1 MEVTATYG
9 LLFAPG
15 IIERGD
21 EPPMRALKIAGIVVG
36 ALVGLI
42 VIGVAA
48 ILLIVDPNDYRD
60 DIAQLV
66 QEKTGRPLDIRGK
79 LDLKIF
85 PWIALNIHDVTLGN
99 PPAYGKEPFLTVQT
113 ASVGVKLMPLLRK
126 QVQVSRVSVEGL
138 SVTLVSR
145 GEEDNNWK
153 DLGESKETE
162 TPPSTGPA
170 PQVSIEGVD
179 VSKSMLVYRDEA
191 AKKVSRLSGLEVHT
205 GAVGGSDPVKAEIK
219 FTYDEGS
226 APTVAQL
233 EAKAQ
238 VAMLDDGK
246 RLQVQ
251 DLDAKGTWFGSA
263 PEKGAKPSDP
273 LAFAVTSPAL
283 AIAMEAE
290 TLAPTT
296 LAIKVGDLP
305 VQVTAKGEKLFG
317 DYIIDGTLAIE
328 KTSARKLMQSFGI
341 EPPVTSDAN
350 ALSAFALKSGYRVTT
365 KTAAL
370 SALDLTLDDTRIRGS
385 AGIEDLDAMAMRFDL
400 DVDAINLDRYMA
412 PEEKKDE
419 KGAQAAKAA
428 DGGKQAAAS
437 GAAAP
442 PPTDLPLDLIRD
454 LNLAGQLRVGKATVE
469 NLPFTDVRL
478 PIDVRNSRA
487 HLGPTQAKFLGGAYN
502 GDIVLDA
509 KPARAVLTLNEHAK
523 GIDIGAL
530 MKAGF
535 ETDRVVGRGDAN
547 AALTATGNTDAAL
560 FKTLSG
566 KIDFNVKDGAVN
578 GMDIWYEIRR
588 AVALFKRQAV
598 PERAAGVPKT
608 AFEALSGSAVLTNG
622 VLRNEDLLADLTYL
636 KAKGKGTLALD
647 TQAIDYRIVTEV
659 YKLPADASA
668 TGLADLK
675 AAEIPVTITG
685 TLADMKVRPD
695 VEGYLKA
702 RFKKEVD
709 QKVDEKKE
717 ELKKKL
723 GDKLKGILGH

>member
-1 MEVTATYG
+1 
-9 LLFAPG
+9 
-15 IIERGD
+15 
-21 EPPMRALKIAGIVVG
+21 MRALKIAGIVVG
-36 ALVGLI
+36 ALIGLV
-42 VIGVAA
+42 VIGIVA

-60 DIAQLV
+60 DIAKLV
-66 QEKTGRPLDIRGK
+66 QEKTGRPLEIRGK

-85 PWIALNIHDVTLGN
+85 PWLALNIHDVTLGN

-113 ASVGVKLMPLLRK
+113 ASVGVKLMPLLKK
-126 QVQVSRVSVEGL
+126 QVQVSRVAVEGL

-145 GEEDNNWK
+145 GKEENNWK
-153 DLGESKETE
+153 DLGESKGKEPTA
-162 TPPSTGPA
+162 SSGPA
-170 PQVSIEGVD
+170 PKVSIEGVD

-191 AKKVSRLSGLEVHT
+191 EKKVSRLSGLEVHT
-205 GAVGGSDPVKAEIK
+205 GAVGGSDPVKAQIK
-219 FTYDEGS
+219 LSYDEGG

-233 EAKAQ
+233 EAKALVQ
-238 VAMLDDGK
+238 ILDEGK
-246 RLQVQ
+246 RLEVK
-251 DLDAKGTWFGSA
+251 DLDASGTWFGSA
-263 PEKGAKPSDP
+263 PEKGAGGSASPEKSAKPSEP
-273 LAFAVTSPAL
+273 LQFSLRSPA
-283 AIAMEAE
+283 IAVGMESE

-296 LAIKVGDLP
+296 LAIKLGDLP

-317 DYIIDGTLAIE
+317 DYIIDGTLGIE
-328 KTSARKLMQSFGI
+328 RTSARKLMQSFGI
-341 EPPVTSDAN
+341 EPPVTRDPN
-350 ALSAFALKSGYRVTT
+350 ALAAFALKSGYRLTT
-365 KTAAL
+365 KQAQL
-370 SALDLTLDDTRIRGS
+370 SSLDLTLDETRVRGS
-385 AGIEDLDAMAMRFDL
+385 AGIEDLDTMAMRFDL
-400 DVDAINLDRYMA
+400 GVDAINLDRYMG

-419 KGAQAAKAA
+419 KKKEAAANTKAA
-428 DGGKQAAAS
+428 AA
-437 GAAAP
+437 
-442 PPTDLPLDLIRD
+442 PPTDLPLELIRS
-454 LNLAGQLRVGKATVE
+454 LNLAGQLRVGRATVE
-469 NLPFTDVRL
+469 NLPFTDIRL
-478 PIDVRNSRA
+478 PLEVKESRA
-487 HLGPTQAKFLGGAYN
+487 HLGPTQAKLLGGGYN

-509 KPARAVLTLNEHAK
+509 RPARAVLTVNEHAK

-588 AVALFKRQAV
+588 AVALFKRQAA
-598 PERAAGVPKT
+598 PQPSPGVPKT
-608 AFEALSGSAVLTNG
+608 TFEALTGSAVLTNG
-622 VLRNEDLLADLTYL
+622 VLRNDDLIADLTYL
-636 KAKGKGTLALD
+636 KAKGKGTLALES
-647 TQAIDYRIVTEV
+647 QAIDYRIVTEV
-659 YKLPADASA
+659 YKLPADAAA

-685 TLADMKVRPD
+685 TLADMKIRPD

>member
-1 MEVTATYG
+1 
-9 LLFAPG
+9 
-15 IIERGD
+15 
-21 EPPMRALKIAGIVVG
+21 MRALKIAGIVVG
-36 ALVGLI
+36 VVIGLI
-42 VIGVAA
+42 VIGIVA
-48 ILLIVDPNDYRD
+48 ILVLVDPNDYRD
-60 DIAQLV
+60 DIAKLV
-66 QEKTGRPLDIRGK
+66 EQKTGRPLQIRGK

-85 PWIALNIHDVTLGN
+85 PWVALNIHDVTLGN
-99 PPAYGKEPFLTVQT
+99 APAYGKEPFLTVQT
-113 ASVGVKLMPLLRK
+113 ASVGVKLMPLLHK
-126 QVQVSRVSVEGL
+126 QVQVSRVAVEGL

-145 GEEDNNWK
+145 GKEENNWK
-153 DLGESKETE
+153 DLGESKTQE
-162 TPPSTGPA
+162 TPASGPA
-170 PQVSIEGVD
+170 PQVSIAGVD

-191 AKKVSRLSGLEVHT
+191 EKKVSRLSGLEVHT
-205 GAVGGSDPVKAEIK
+205 GALGGSEPVKAEIK
-219 FTYDEGS
+219 FSYDEGS

-238 VAMLDDGK
+238 VQMLDEGK
-246 RLQVQ
+246 RLELK
-251 DLDAKGTWFGSA
+251 DLDASGTWFGSHPEKGA
-263 PEKGAKPSDP
+263 GGAGGSASTEKGAKPSEP
-273 LAFAVTSPAL
+273 LEFSVRSPA
-283 AIAMEAE
+283 IAVGMEAE
-290 TLAPTT
+290 TLAPTR
-296 LAIKVGDLP
+296 LAIQLGDLP

-317 DYIIDGTLAIE
+317 DYVIDGTLGIE
-328 KTSARKLMQSFGI
+328 RTSARKLMQSFGI
-341 EPPVTSDAN
+341 EPPVTRDPK
-350 ALSAFALKSGYRVTT
+350 ALEAFALKSGYRLTT
-365 KTAAL
+365 KQAKL
-370 SALDLTLDDTRIRGS
+370 SSLDMTLDDTRVRGS

-400 DVDAINLDRYMA
+400 DVNTINLDRYMG
-412 PEEKKDE
+412 PEEKHQE
-419 KGAQAAKAA
+419 KKPDKAA
-428 DGGKQAAAS
+428 TEKKAAA
-437 GAAAP
+437 GAA
-442 PPTDLPLDLIRD
+442 PPTDLPLDLIRG
-454 LNLAGQLRVGKATVE
+454 LNLAGLLRVGHATVE
-469 NLPFTDVRL
+469 NLPFSDIHL
-478 PIDVRNSRA
+478 PLEVKESRA
-487 HLGPTQAKFLGGAYN
+487 HLGPTQAKLLGGGYN

-509 KPARAVLTLNEHAK
+509 RPARAVLTLNEHAK

-578 GMDIWYEIRR
+578 GADIWYEIRR
-588 AVALFKRQAV
+588 AVAVFKRQAI
-598 PERAAGVPKT
+598 PERAPGVPKT
-608 AFEALSGSAVLTNG
+608 TFEALSGSAVLTNG
-622 VLRNEDLLADLTYL
+622 VLRNDDLLADLTYL

-647 TQAIDYRIVTEV
+647 TLAVDYRIVTEV
-659 YKLPADASA
+659 YKLPADATA